1 MRHMIRV
8 LADSFSDVV
17 RDPRRN
23 KRGNPIV
30 LGAISIVLMGVLF
43 VVSIG
48 VPELYYQLRT
58 AEYHAAFDNAA
69 GLKEGDRVLVAGVPS
84 GRVADLSIES
94 GHAVVTFRLDEHQEL
109 GAGTSAHIGISSL
122 LGNRFLE
129 VTPAGTANLGDERL
143 IEISRT
149 SSPYSLDDIDTQ
161 VEDLADNLDT
171 DSLATLIN
179 DLDRVLPQDTEGA
192 GSNLGD
198 ISAALRMLRQEGDN
212 FDQLVTA
219 TRQATGVLAAQE
231 QGVTTLK
238 DRTLVILQVLADR
251 RDRLIALIE
260 NTEALATQL
269 NSLLDEER
277 PEIDALT
284 TNLTSI
290 TETYK
295 RNKETLDSTLTRLA
309 PAVRGVTNATGNGP
323 WTEVAAP
330 SGPIPDALLCT
341 IGVMTGCR

>member
-1 MRHMIRV
+1 MKRMIRV

-30 LGAISIVLMGVLF
+30 LGAISIVLMGALF
-43 VVSIG
+43 AASIG
-48 VPELYYQLRT
+48 IPELYYQLRT
-58 AEYHAAFDNAA
+58 TEYHAAFDNAA

-84 GRVADLSIES
+84 GRVADLSIDT

-109 GAGTSAHIGISSL
+109 GSGTSARIGISSL

-129 VTPAGTANLGDERL
+129 VTPAGTGNLGDDRL
-143 IEISRT
+143 IDISRT
-149 SSPYSLDDIDTQ
+149 SSPYSLDDIDTE
-161 VEDLADNLDT
+161 VEDLAGNLDT
-171 DSLATLIN
+171 ESVATLIN

-192 GSNLGD
+192 AGNLGD
-198 ISAALRMLRQEGDN
+198 ISVALRMLRQEGDN
-212 FDQLVTA
+212 FDQMVTA
-219 TRQATGVLAAQE
+219 TRQVTGVLAAQE
-231 QGVTTLK
+231 QGVTTVK
-238 DRTLVILQVLADR
+238 DRTITVLRVLADR
-251 RDRLIALIE
+251 RDRLIALID
-260 NTEALATQL
+260 NTETLAAQL
-269 NSLLDEER
+269 NSLLDEKR
-277 PEIDALT
+277 PELDALI

-295 RNKETLDSTLTRLA
+295 RNKETLDSTLTSMA